1 MDLVILIALLV
12 IVIAVFRDIKWVTYI
27 IGIIEIF
34 LRLINYIGNNI
45 GIEKFQTFVNNIFS
59 NSIFSIIDKYT
70 TGLINT
76 ILTWGLVIFLVW
88 FLIYLILYLFKRK

>member
-45 GIEKFQTFVNNIFS
+45 GIEKFQTFVNNIFP